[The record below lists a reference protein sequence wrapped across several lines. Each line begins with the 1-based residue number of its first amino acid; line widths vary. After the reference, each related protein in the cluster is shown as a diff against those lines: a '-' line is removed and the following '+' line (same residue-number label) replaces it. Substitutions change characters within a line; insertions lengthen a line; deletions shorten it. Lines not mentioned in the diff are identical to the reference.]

1 VSNETPTRRRI
12 SRRLVAGGL
21 ITTAAIMLAAC
32 GSSSD
37 DKATETTSASSTP
50 TTTAG
55 ETGVTIATADVAGVG
70 TVLVNAK
77 DGRTLYLLTSEQGG
91 KITCTDDNGCTKVW
105 PATELPSGV
114 TAATAGMDV
123 DAAKLG
129 TVKSEDGDL
138 YVTYGGYPLYE
149 FAKDTAPAEA
159 KGQGISSF
167 GGTWWVVSPSGT
179 PVTAAASSV
188 SSTVA
193 PTTRSGY

>member
-1 VSNETPTRRRI
+1 VSNENRNRGLL
-12 SRRLVAGGL
+12 SHRLVAGGL
-21 ITTAAIMLAAC
+21 IATAALVLAAC

-37 DKATETTSASSTP
+37 DKATETTSPSSAP
-50 TTTAG
+50 NTTA
-55 ETGVTIATADVAGVG
+55 ENGVTIATADVAGVG
-70 TVLVNAK
+70 NVLVNAK

-91 KITCTDDNGCTKVW
+91 KITCTEDNGCTKVW

-114 TAATAGMDV
+114 TAATAGKGV

-149 FAKDTAPAEA
+149 FSKDSGPAEA

-167 GGTWWVVSPSGT
+167 GGTWWVISPAGT
-179 PVTAAASSV
+179 PVTAASSAT
-188 SSTVA
+188 STAA
-193 PTTRSGY
+193 PPTRSGY